1 MSSEEAAE
9 LVATYQSVF
18 IANAIANAVTAFL
31 VYDWLLCLD
40 EETHFIW
47 PRAKS
52 GASVLYLLN
61 RYLLLLDYLWDL
73 VGLATLS
80 DEVCSAYI
88 WITTILQ
95 YSALVIPAVF
105 SCLRVYA
112 LTGRNKWLSG
122 CTLVLGLMPFFT
134 NWATIYQTSVAN
146 LAQPIGC
153 AFLNTISSQLYLRQV
168 LISRIPLILSDL
180 IVVAVTWVKLLRD
193 HQFSRKVT
201 TRPTLHRIMLE
212 NGTLYFL
219 VLLGLNIL
227 QVVFTK
233 LSLTIVVPSTASG
246 YLSYI
251 IVLLDP
257 LTSILVSHFI
267 LNLRAANDPSSASIH
282 SSFVDGELQFAQQ
295 QELVNS
301 MDGPVHTLSNNHSQ
315 SVDQIE
321 MEDMGVEEDMGA
333 EERTNVEERDAVQ
346 V

>member
-1 MSSEEAAE
+1 MSSEQAAE

-18 IANAIANAVTAFL
+18 IANAIDNAVTAFL

-61 RYLLLLDYLWDL
+61 HYLLLFYTLWGF

-80 DEVCSAYI
+80 DE
-88 WITTILQ
+88 LD
-95 YSALVIPAVF
+95 F
-105 SCLRVYA
+105 STL
-112 LTGRNKWLSG
+112 GSG
-122 CTLVLGLMPFFT
+122 
-134 NWATIYQTSVAN
+134 
-146 LAQPIGC
+146 
-153 AFLNTISSQLYLRQV
+153 
-168 LISRIPLILSDL
+168 SD
-180 IVVAVTWVKLLRD
+180 D
-193 HQFSRKVT
+193 S
-201 TRPTLHRIMLE
+201 
-212 NGTLYFL
+212 
-219 VLLGLNIL
+219 
-227 QVVFTK
+227 
-233 LSLTIVVPSTASG
+233 
-246 YLSYI
+246 SYI
-251 IVLLDP
+251 LAFLDP
-257 LTSILVSHFI
+257 LTSILISHFI

-333 EERTNVEERDAVQ
+333 EERANVEERDAVQ